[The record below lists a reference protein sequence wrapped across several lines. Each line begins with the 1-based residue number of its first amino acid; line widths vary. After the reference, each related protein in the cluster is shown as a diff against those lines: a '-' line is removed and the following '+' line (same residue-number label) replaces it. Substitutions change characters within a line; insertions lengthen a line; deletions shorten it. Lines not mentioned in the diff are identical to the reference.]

1 MYTDEDYQS
10 EKKMMSKEEKM
21 IQERFEQMINIIILY
36 KQENREKDVFLTEK
50 CINDAV
56 KYYQRT
62 LSPLLNN
69 LTI

>member
-56 KYYQRT
+56 KYYQRK